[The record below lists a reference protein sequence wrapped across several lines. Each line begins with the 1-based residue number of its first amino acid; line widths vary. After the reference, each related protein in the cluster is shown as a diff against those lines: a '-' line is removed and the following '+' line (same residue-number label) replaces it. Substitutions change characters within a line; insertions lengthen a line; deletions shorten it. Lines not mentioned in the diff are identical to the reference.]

1 MEKKEYNIC
10 FELGD
15 ESHDGHGHSEKFHMT
30 SNYSAKEITKF
41 LNEFEKKTGVDICKE
56 CEDYEDN
63 TFSKETTKKLLELG
77 IIDSEYVEDDDC
89 YYVDG
94 TDDFINIIENCL
106 KYVVKDFEWHY
117 RNIKEEKLYKLDG
130 VGYGLFWD

>member
-15 ESHDGHGHSEKFHMT
+15 ESNDGHGHSEKFHMS
-30 SNYSAKEITKF
+30 SNYSAKEITDF
-41 LNEFEKKTGVDICKE
+41 LNEFEKKTGINICKE
-56 CEDYEDN
+56 CEDYEEN
-63 TFSKETTKKLLELG
+63 RLSKEATEKLLELG
-77 IIDSEYVEDDDC
+77 IIDQEYIEKDGRYYVE
-89 YYVDG
+89 G
-94 TDDFINIIENCL
+94 TDDFVDIIENCL

-117 RNIKEEKLYKLDG
+117 RNLKEDVLYKLNG

>member
-30 SNYSAKEITKF
+30 SNYSAKEITDF
-41 LNEFEKKTGVDICKE
+41 LNEFEKKTGIDICKE

-117 RNIKEEKLYKLDG
+117 RNLKEELLYKLNG
-130 VGYGLFWD
+130 VGYGLF

>member
-30 SNYSAKEITKF
+30 SNYSAKEITDF
-41 LNEFEKKTGVDICKE
+41 LNEFEKKTGIDICKE

-117 RNIKEEKLYKLDG
+117 RNLKEEKLYKLNG

>member
-30 SNYSAKEITKF
+30 SNYSVKEITDF
-41 LNEFEKKTGVDICKE
+41 LNEFEKKTGINICKE
-56 CEDYEDN
+56 CEYYEEN
-63 TFSKETTKKLLELG
+63 RLSKEATEKLLELG
-77 IIDSEYVEDDDC
+77 IIDSEYVEGDGC

-94 TDDFINIIENCL
+94 TDEFIDIIENCL
-106 KYVVKDFEWHY
+106 KYIVKDFEWHY
-117 RNIKEEKLYKLDG
+117 RNLKEENLSKLDG
-130 VGYGLFWD
+130 VGYGLF

>member
-30 SNYSAKEITKF
+30 SNYSAKEITDF
-41 LNEFEKKTGVDICKE
+41 LNEFEKKTGIDICKE

-94 TDDFINIIENCL
+94 TGEFIDIIENCL

-117 RNIKEEKLYKLDG
+117 RNLKEEKLYKLDG

>member
-15 ESHDGHGHSEKFHMT
+15 ESHDGHGHSEKFHMS
-30 SNYSAKEITKF
+30 SNYSAKEITDF
-41 LNEFEKKTGVDICKE
+41 LNEFEKKTGINICKE
-56 CEDYEDN
+56 CEDYEEN
-63 TFSKETTKKLLELG
+63 RLSKEATEKLLELR
-77 IIDSEYVEDDDC
+77 IINQECIEKDGR

-94 TDDFINIIENCL
+94 IDDFVDIIENCL

-117 RNIKEEKLYKLDG
+117 RNLKEDVLYKLNG

>member
-1 MEKKEYNIC
+1 MEKKEYIIC

-30 SNYSAKEITKF
+30 SNYSAKEITDF
-41 LNEFEKKTGVDICKE
+41 LNEFEKKTGIDICKE

-117 RNIKEEKLYKLDG
+117 RNLKEENLSKLDG
-130 VGYGLFWD
+130 VGYGLF

>member
-1 MEKKEYNIC
+1 MEKKEYNVC

-30 SNYSAKEITKF
+30 SNYSAKEITDF

-94 TDDFINIIENCL
+94 TDDFIDIIENCL

-117 RNIKEEKLYKLDG
+117 RNLKEEKLYKLDG

>member
-30 SNYSAKEITKF
+30 SNYSAKEITNF
-41 LNEFEKKTGVDICKE
+41 LNEFEKKTGIDICKE

-77 IIDSEYVEDDDC
+77 IIDSEYVEGDGC

-94 TDDFINIIENCL
+94 TDEFVDIIESCL
-106 KYVVKDFEWHY
+106 KYIVKDFEWHY
-117 RNIKEEKLYKLDG
+117 RNLKEEPLQKLNG
-130 VGYGLFWD
+130 AGYGLF

>member
-30 SNYSAKEITKF
+30 SNYSAKEITDF
-41 LNEFEKKTGVDICKE
+41 LNEFEKKTGIDICKE

-63 TFSKETTKKLLELG
+63 TFSKDTTKKLLELG

-117 RNIKEEKLYKLDG
+117 RNLKEEKLYKLDG

>member
-1 MEKKEYNIC
+1 MEKKEYNVC

-30 SNYSAKEITKF
+30 SNYSAKEITDF
-41 LNEFEKKTGVDICKE
+41 LNEFEKKTGIDICKE

-77 IIDSEYVEDDDC
+77 IIDSEYVEGDGC

-117 RNIKEEKLYKLDG
+117 RNLKEEKLYKLDG

>member
-15 ESHDGHGHSEKFHMT
+15 ESHDGHGHSEKFHMI
-30 SNYSAKEITKF
+30 SNYSAKEITDF
-41 LNEFEKKTGVDICKE
+41 LNEFEKKTGIDICKE

-117 RNIKEEKLYKLDG
+117 RNLKEEKLYKLDG

>member
-1 MEKKEYNIC
+1 MEKREYNIC

-30 SNYSAKEITKF
+30 SNYSAKEITDF
-41 LNEFEKKTGVDICKE
+41 LNEFEKKTGIDICKE

-77 IIDSEYVEDDDC
+77 IIDSEYVEGDGR

-94 TDDFINIIENCL
+94 TGEFINIIENCL

-117 RNIKEEKLYKLDG
+117 RNLKEEKLYKLDG

>member
-1 MEKKEYNIC
+1 MEKNEYNIC

-30 SNYSAKEITKF
+30 SNYSAKEITDF
-41 LNEFEKKTGVDICKE
+41 LNEFENKTGIDICKE

-117 RNIKEEKLYKLDG
+117 RNLKEEKLYKLDG

>member
-30 SNYSAKEITKF
+30 SNYSAKEITDF
-41 LNEFEKKTGVDICKE
+41 LNEFEKKTGIDICKE

-77 IIDSEYVEDDDC
+77 IIDSEYVEGDGC

-94 TDDFINIIENCL
+94 TDEFVDIIENCL
-106 KYVVKDFEWHY
+106 KYIVKDFEWHY
-117 RNIKEEKLYKLDG
+117 RNLKEENLSKLDG
-130 VGYGLFWD
+130 VGYGLF

>member
-1 MEKKEYNIC
+1 MEKKEYNVC

-30 SNYSAKEITKF
+30 SNYSAKEITDF
-41 LNEFEKKTGVDICKE
+41 LNEFEKKTGIDICKE

-117 RNIKEEKLYKLDG
+117 RNLKEENLSKLDG
-130 VGYGLFWD
+130 VGYGLF

>member
-15 ESHDGHGHSEKFHMT
+15 ESNDGHGHSEKFHMS
-30 SNYSAKEITKF
+30 SNYSAKEITDF
-41 LNEFEKKTGVDICKE
+41 LNEFEKKTGINICKE
-56 CEDYEDN
+56 CEDYEEN
-63 TFSKETTKKLLELG
+63 RLSKEATEKLLELG
-77 IIDSEYVEDDDC
+77 IIDQEYIEKDGR

-94 TDDFINIIENCL
+94 TDDFVDIIENCL

-117 RNIKEEKLYKLDG
+117 RNLKEDVLYKLNG
-130 VGYGLFWD
+130 AGYGLFWD

>member
-15 ESHDGHGHSEKFHMT
+15 ESHDGRHSEKFHMT
-30 SNYSAKEITKF
+30 SNYSAKEITDF
-41 LNEFEKKTGVDICKE
+41 FNEFEKKTGIDICKE

-117 RNIKEEKLYKLDG
+117 RNLKEEPLYKLNG
-130 VGYGLFWD
+130 VGYGLFCD

>member
-30 SNYSAKEITKF
+30 SNYSAKEITDF
-41 LNEFEKKTGVDICKE
+41 LNEFEKKTGIDICKE

-117 RNIKEEKLYKLDG
+117 RNLKEENLSKLDG
-130 VGYGLFWD
+130 VGYGLF

>member
-1 MEKKEYNIC
+1 MEKKEYNVC

-15 ESHDGHGHSEKFHMT
+15 ESHDGHGHSEKFHMS
-30 SNYSAKEITKF
+30 SNYSVQDITKF

-77 IIDSEYVEDDDC
+77 IIDSEYVEGDGC

-94 TDDFINIIENCL
+94 TDEFIDIIENCL
-106 KYVVKDFEWHY
+106 KYIVKDFEWHY
-117 RNIKEEKLYKLDG
+117 RNLKEENLSKLDG
-130 VGYGLFWD
+130 VGYGLF

>member
-30 SNYSAKEITKF
+30 SNYSAKEITDF
-41 LNEFEKKTGVDICKE
+41 LNEFEKKTGIDICKE

-77 IIDSEYVEDDDC
+77 IIDSEYVEGDGC

-117 RNIKEEKLYKLDG
+117 RNLKEEKLYKLDG

>member
-1 MEKKEYNIC
+1 MEKNEYNIC

-30 SNYSAKEITKF
+30 SNYSAKEITDF
-41 LNEFEKKTGVDICKE
+41 LNEFEKKTGIDICKE

-117 RNIKEEKLYKLDG
+117 RNLKEEKLYKLDG

>member
-30 SNYSAKEITKF
+30 SNYSAKEITDF
-41 LNEFEKKTGVDICKE
+41 LNEFEKKTGIDICKE

-77 IIDSEYVEDDDC
+77 IIDSEYVEGDGC

-94 TDDFINIIENCL
+94 TGEFIDIIENCL
-106 KYVVKDFEWHY
+106 KYIVKDFEWHY
-117 RNIKEEKLYKLDG
+117 RNLKEELLYKLNG
-130 VGYGLFWD
+130 VGYGLF

>member
-1 MEKKEYNIC
+1 MENKEYNIC

-30 SNYSAKEITKF
+30 SNYSAKEITDF
-41 LNEFEKKTGVDICKE
+41 LNEFEKKTGIDICKE

-117 RNIKEEKLYKLDG
+117 RNLKEEKLYKLDG

>member
-117 RNIKEEKLYKLDG
+117 RNLKEEKLYKLDG

>member
-15 ESHDGHGHSEKFHMT
+15 KSHDGHERSEKFHIT
-30 SNYSAKEITKF
+30 SNYSAKEITDF
-41 LNEFEKKTGVDICKE
+41 LNEFEKKTGIDICKE

-63 TFSKETTKKLLELG
+63 TFSKETTKKLLEFG

-117 RNIKEEKLYKLDG
+117 RNLKEEKLYKLDG
-130 VGYGLFWD
+130 VGYGLF

>member
-1 MEKKEYNIC
+1 MEKKEYNVC

-30 SNYSAKEITKF
+30 SNYSAKEITDF
-41 LNEFEKKTGVDICKE
+41 LNEFEKKTGIDICKE

-77 IIDSEYVEDDDC
+77 IIDSEYIEDDDC

-106 KYVVKDFEWHY
+106 KYVVNDFEWHY
-117 RNIKEEKLYKLDG
+117 RNLKEEKLYKLDG

>member
-15 ESHDGHGHSEKFHMT
+15 VSHDGHGHSEKFHMS
-30 SNYSAKEITKF
+30 SNYSVKDIIKF
-41 LNEFEKKTGVDICKE
+41 IDEFKNKTGVDICNE
-56 CEDYEDN
+56 CKDYEEN
-63 TFSKETTKKLLELG
+63 RFSKETTEKLLELG
-77 IIDSEYVEDDDC
+77 IIDSEYIEKDGC

-94 TDDFINIIENCL
+94 TNDFVDIVEDCL
-106 KYVVKDFEWHY
+106 KYIVNDFEWHH
-117 RNIKEEKLYKLDG
+117 RNLKEDSLYKLDG

>member
-30 SNYSAKEITKF
+30 SNYSAKEITDF
-41 LNEFEKKTGVDICKE
+41 LNEFEKKTGIDICKE

-63 TFSKETTKKLLELG
+63 TFSKETTKKLLEL
-77 IIDSEYVEDDDC
+77 
-89 YYVDG
+89 
-94 TDDFINIIENCL
+94 
-106 KYVVKDFEWHY
+106 
-117 RNIKEEKLYKLDG
+117 
-130 VGYGLFWD
+130 

>member
-15 ESHDGHGHSEKFHMT
+15 ESHDGHERSEKFHMT
-30 SNYSAKEITKF
+30 SNYSAKEITNF
-41 LNEFEKKTGVDICKE
+41 LNEFEKKTGINICKE
-56 CEDYEDN
+56 CEDYEEN
-63 TFSKETTKKLLELG
+63 RLSKEATEKLLELG
-77 IIDSEYVEDDDC
+77 IIDKEYIEKDGRYYVE
-89 YYVDG
+89 G
-94 TDDFINIIENCL
+94 TDDFVDIIENCL

-117 RNIKEEKLYKLDG
+117 RNLKEDVLYKLNG

>member
-15 ESHDGHGHSEKFHMT
+15 ESHDGHERSEKFHMT

-77 IIDSEYVEDDDC
+77 IIDSEYVEGDGC

-94 TDDFINIIENCL
+94 TGEFIDIIENCL
-106 KYVVKDFEWHY
+106 KYIVNDFEWHY
-117 RNIKEEKLYKLDG
+117 RNLKEEPLQKLDG
-130 VGYGLFWD
+130 AGYGLF

>member
-30 SNYSAKEITKF
+30 SNYSAKEITDF
-41 LNEFEKKTGVDICKE
+41 INEFEKKTGIDICKE

-94 TDDFINIIENCL
+94 IDDFINIIENCL

-117 RNIKEEKLYKLDG
+117 RNLKEEKLYKLDG

>member
-1 MEKKEYNIC
+1 MEKEYNIC

-30 SNYSAKEITKF
+30 SNYSAKEITDF
-41 LNEFEKKTGVDICKE
+41 LNEFEKKTGIDICKE

-117 RNIKEEKLYKLDG
+117 RNLKEEKLYKLDG

>member
-1 MEKKEYNIC
+1 MEKKEYNVC

-30 SNYSAKEITKF
+30 SNYSAKEITDF
-41 LNEFEKKTGVDICKE
+41 LNEFEKKTGIDICKE

-117 RNIKEEKLYKLDG
+117 RNLKEEILYKLDG

>member
-1 MEKKEYNIC
+1 MEKKEYNVC

-30 SNYSAKEITKF
+30 SNYSAKEITDF
-41 LNEFEKKTGVDICKE
+41 LNEFEKKTGIDICKE

-117 RNIKEEKLYKLDG
+117 RNLKEEKLYKLDG

>member
-15 ESHDGHGHSEKFHMT
+15 ESHDGHGHSEKFHMS
-30 SNYSAKEITKF
+30 SNYSAKEITDF
-41 LNEFEKKTGVDICKE
+41 LNEFEKKTGINICKE
-56 CEDYEDN
+56 CEDYEEN
-63 TFSKETTKKLLELG
+63 RLSKEATEKLLELG
-77 IIDSEYVEDDDC
+77 IIDKEYIEKDGRYYVE
-89 YYVDG
+89 G
-94 TDDFINIIENCL
+94 TDDFVDIIENCL

-117 RNIKEEKLYKLDG
+117 RNLKEDVLYKLNG

>member
-15 ESHDGHGHSEKFHMT
+15 ESHDGHERSEKFHMI

-77 IIDSEYVEDDDC
+77 IIDSEYVEGDGC

-94 TDDFINIIENCL
+94 TDDFIDIIENCL

-117 RNIKEEKLYKLDG
+117 RNLKEEKLYKLDG